1 MQSSKTL
8 KKINFVKWFETY
20 KPIPNHIDKNGTYC
34 GIDNINYSFE
44 TYGDEK
50 EFVAKQD
57 PKFIWTLVEGD
68 KHMWIQNGAW
78 LVNRLCYFVCDKP
91 YEKERGEI
99 SFKY

>member
-1 MQSSKTL
+1 M
-8 KKINFVKWFETY
+8 KKLNFEKWFETY
-20 KPIPNHIDKNGTYC
+20 RPIPNPIDKNGTYC
-34 GIDNINYSFE
+34 GVDSINYSFE
-44 TYGDEK
+44 TYGEEK

-91 YEKERGEI
+91 YKEERGEI